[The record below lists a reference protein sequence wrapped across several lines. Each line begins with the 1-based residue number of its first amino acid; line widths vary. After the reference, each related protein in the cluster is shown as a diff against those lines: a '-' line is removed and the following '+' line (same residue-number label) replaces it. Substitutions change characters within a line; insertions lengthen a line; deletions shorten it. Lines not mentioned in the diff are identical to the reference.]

1 MTELTKST
9 ADSGTA
15 EPAAGAAT
23 ATANAEPAV
32 ARITQWGEIRHRF
45 VANKLAVVGLV
56 LVAVL
61 FLTAIFAP
69 LLAPQDPYHQDLTN
83 TLADPSSAH
92 WLGTDALGRDQFSRI
107 IFGTRI
113 AVEVGLASIFLACT
127 IGIVIGALSG
137 YFGKATDSVLM
148 RIADVFFAFP
158 LIIGAIVIIMA
169 MGRGVMP
176 VIISLAVF
184 SWPTVARLLRS
195 SILSVREADY
205 VHAARALGAGT
216 SRIIIRHIIPNSIA
230 AVMAY
235 AAFSVGGAIVAEASL
250 SFLGVGV
257 SPEVPEWGNM
267 LAGAKDFLGVK
278 DYLWVYPSIA
288 IVLTVLGFVFVG
300 DGLRDALDPKLR

>member
-15 EPAAGAAT
+15 QPAAATAAAGA
-23 ATANAEPAV
+23 EPAI
-32 ARITQWGEIRHRF
+32 ARVTQWGEIRHRF
-45 VANKLAVVGLV
+45 VANKLAVFGLILV
-56 LVAVL
+56 LLL
-61 FLTAIFAP
+61 FLTALLAP
-69 LLAPQDPYHQDLTN
+69 LLAPMDPYHQDLTN
-83 TLADPSSAH
+83 TLAEPSSAH
-92 WLGTDALGRDQFSRI
+92 MLGTDALGRDQLSRI
-107 IFGTRI
+107 IYGSRI
-113 AVEVGLASIFLACT
+113 AVVVGLASIFLACA

-137 YFGKATDSVLM
+137 YFGKATDSILM

-158 LIIGAIVIIMA
+158 LLIGAIVIIIA
-169 MGRGVMP
+169 MGRGVLP

-184 SWPTVARLLRS
+184 SWPTVSRLLRS

-235 AAFSVGGAIVAEASL
+235 AAFSVGGAIVAEAAL

-278 DYLWVYPSIA
+278 DFLWVYPSIA

>member
-9 ADSGTA
+9 SVAGDATAAAGGAKAVEA
-15 EPAAGAAT
+15 EPAI
-23 ATANAEPAV
+23 
-32 ARITQWGEIRHRF
+32 ARVTQWGEIRHRF
-45 VANKLAVVGLV
+45 LANKLAIVGLGLV
-56 LVAVL
+56 LALFAVAL
-61 FLTAIFAP
+61 FAP
-69 LLAPQDPYHQDLTN
+69 LIAPHDPYHQDLTN
-83 TLADPSSAH
+83 TLQNPGGAH
-92 WLGTDALGRDQFSRI
+92 LLGTDALGRDQLSRLI
-107 IFGTRI
+107 YGSRI
-113 AVEVGLASIFLACT
+113 AVIVGLASIFLACA
-127 IGIVIGALSG
+127 IGILIGAVAG
-137 YFGKATDSVLM
+137 YFGRATDSVLM

-158 LIIGAIVIIMA
+158 LLIGAIVIIIV

-184 SWPTVARLLRS
+184 SWPTVSRLLRS

-205 VHAARALGAGT
+205 VLAARALGAGT
-216 SRIIIRHIIPNSIA
+216 RRVIMRHILPNSIA

-267 LAGAKDFLGVK
+267 LAGAKDFMGVK
-278 DYLWVYPSIA
+278 DYLWTYPSIA

>member
-9 ADSGTA
+9 AG
-15 EPAAGAAT
+15 PGKAT
-23 ATANAEPAV
+23 AQTAAASTGAEPAV
-32 ARITQWGEIRHRF
+32 ARITQLGEIRHRF
-45 VANKLAVVGLV
+45 MANKLAVVGLI
-56 LVAVL
+56 LVAAL
-61 FLTAIFAP
+61 FITAIFAP
-69 LLAPQDPYHQDLTN
+69 LIAPQDPYHQDLN
-83 TLADPSSAH
+83 ATLQAPSGAH

-107 IFGTRI
+107 VYGSRI
-113 AVEVGLASIFLACT
+113 AVQVGLASIFLACT
-127 IGIVIGALSG
+127 IGIIVGALAG

-148 RIADVFFAFP
+148 RVADVFFAFP
-158 LIIGAIVIIMA
+158 LLIGAIVIIIA
-169 MGRGVMP
+169 MGRGVAP
-176 VIISLAVF
+176 VIISLALF
-184 SWPTVARLLRS
+184 SWPTVSRLLRS

-205 VHAARALGAGT
+205 VLAARALGAGT
-216 SRIIIRHIIPNSIA
+216 RRIILRHILPNSIS

-235 AAFSVGGAIVAEASL
+235 AAFSVGSAIVAEASL

-267 LAGAKDFLGVK
+267 LAAAKDFLGVK

>member
-9 ADSGTA
+9 AEAGTAQKAAAPAEA
-15 EPAAGAAT
+15 EPAI
-23 ATANAEPAV
+23 
-32 ARITQWGEIRHRF
+32 ARVTQWGEIRHRF
-45 VANKLAVVGLV
+45 MANKLAVVGLV
-56 LVAVL
+56 LVVLL
-61 FLTAIFAP
+61 FLTAA
-69 LLAPQDPYHQDLTN
+69 LAPVLAPYDPLAQNLNN
-83 TLADPSSAH
+83 TLQAPGGDH
-92 WLGTDALGRDQFSRI
+92 ILGTDALGRDQLSRI
-107 IFGTRI
+107 IYGARI
-113 AVEVGLASIFLACT
+113 AVIIGLASIFLACL
-127 IGIVIGALSG
+127 IGIIIGSLAG

-158 LIIGAIVIIMA
+158 LLIGAIVIIIA
-169 MGRGVMP
+169 MGRGVAP
-176 VIISLAVF
+176 VIISLAIF
-184 SWPTVARLLRS
+184 SWPTVSRLLRS

-205 VHAARALGAGT
+205 VLAARALGAST

-235 AAFSVGGAIVAEASL
+235 AAFSVGSAIVAEAAL

-257 SPEVPEWGNM
+257 SPEVAEWGNM
-267 LAGAKDFLGVK
+267 LSAAKDFLGVK

>member
-9 ADSGTA
+9 AGA
-15 EPAAGAAT
+15 GEPATQSVVSPTQG
-23 ATANAEPAV
+23 EPAI
-32 ARITQWGEIRHRF
+32 ARVTQWGEIRHRF
-45 VANKLAVVGLV
+45 LANRLAVVGLL
-56 LVAVL
+56 LVTVL

-69 LLAPQDPYHQDLTN
+69 LIAPADPYHQDLN
-83 TLADPSSAH
+83 STLQSPGGAH

-107 IFGTRI
+107 IYGTRI
-113 AVEVGLASIFLACT
+113 AVEVGLASIFLACF
-127 IGIVIGALSG
+127 IGIIVGALAG

-158 LIIGAIVIIMA
+158 LLIGAIVIIIA

-184 SWPTVARLLRS
+184 SWPTVSRLLRS

-205 VHAARALGAGT
+205 VLAARALGAST

-267 LAGAKDFLGVK
+267 LASAKDFLGVK
-278 DYLWVYPSIA
+278 DYLWVYPSVA

>member
-9 ADSGTA
+9 SVGDAIAPAQGANAEA
-15 EPAAGAAT
+15 EPAI
-23 ATANAEPAV
+23 
-32 ARITQWGEIRHRF
+32 ARVTQWGEIRHRF
-45 VANKLAVVGLV
+45 LANKLAVVGLGLV
-56 LVAVL
+56 LLL

-69 LLAPQDPYHQDLTN
+69 LIAPQDPLAQDLTN
-83 TLADPSSAH
+83 TLQDPGNGH
-92 WLGTDALGRDQFSRI
+92 LLGTDSLGRDQFSRI
-107 IFGTRI
+107 IYGTRI
-113 AVEVGLASIFLACT
+113 AVEIGLASIFLACL
-127 IGIVIGALSG
+127 IGIVIGALAG
-137 YFGKATDSVLM
+137 YFGRATDSVLM

-158 LIIGAIVIIMA
+158 LLIGAIVIIIV

-176 VIISLAVF
+176 VIISLAIF
-184 SWPTVARLLRS
+184 SWPTVSRLLRS

-205 VHAARALGAGT
+205 VLAARALGADT
-216 SRIIIRHIIPNSIA
+216 RRIILRHIIPNSIA

-267 LAGAKDFLGVK
+267 LAAAKDFMGVK
-278 DYLWVYPSIA
+278 DFLWTYPSIA

>member
-1 MTELTKST
+1 MTELTKS
-9 ADSGTA
+9 ASV
-15 EPAAGAAT
+15 AGDAT
-23 ATANAEPAV
+23 APAQGANAEAEPAV
-32 ARITQWGEIRHRF
+32 ARVTQWGEIRHRF
-45 VANKLAVVGLV
+45 LANKLAVVGLGLV
-56 LVAVL
+56 LLL

-69 LLAPQDPYHQDLTN
+69 LIAPQDPLAQDLTN
-83 TLADPSSAH
+83 TLQDPGNGH
-92 WLGTDALGRDQFSRI
+92 LLGTDALGRDQFSRI
-107 IFGTRI
+107 IYGTRI
-113 AVEVGLASIFLACT
+113 AVIIGLASIVLACL
-127 IGIVIGALSG
+127 IGIVIGALAG
-137 YFGKATDSVLM
+137 YFGRATDSVLM

-158 LIIGAIVIIMA
+158 LLIGAIVIIIV
-169 MGRGVMP
+169 MGRGIMP

-184 SWPTVARLLRS
+184 SWPTVSRLLRS

-205 VHAARALGAGT
+205 VLAARALGADT
-216 SRIIIRHIIPNSIA
+216 RRIILRHIIPNSIA

-267 LAGAKDFLGVK
+267 LAAAKDFMGVK
-278 DYLWVYPSIA
+278 DFLWTYPSIA

>member
-9 ADSGTA
+9 ADAGTA
-15 EPAAGAAT
+15 EPAAAPAK
-23 ATANAEPAV
+23 AANAEPAI
-32 ARITQWGEIRHRF
+32 ARVTQWGEIRHRF
-45 VANKLAVVGLV
+45 VANKLAVFGLILV
-56 LVAVL
+56 LAL
-61 FLTAIFAP
+61 FATALFAP
-69 LLAPQDPYHQDLTN
+69 LIAPHDPYHQDLTN
-83 TLADPSSAH
+83 TLQDPSGDH
-92 WLGTDALGRDQFSRI
+92 LLGTDALGRDQLSRI
-107 IFGTRI
+107 IYGSRI
-113 AVEVGLASIFLACT
+113 AVEVGLASIFLACA
-127 IGIVIGALSG
+127 IGIVIGALAG

-169 MGRGVMP
+169 MGRGVLP

-184 SWPTVARLLRS
+184 SWPTVSRLLRS

-278 DYLWVYPSIA
+278 DFLWVYPSIA

>member
-9 ADSGTA
+9 AS
-15 EPAAGAAT
+15 AGGAT
-23 ATANAEPAV
+23 APANDAKAEAEPAV
-32 ARITQWGEIRHRF
+32 ARVTQWGEIRHRF
-45 VANKLAVVGLV
+45 LANKLAVVGLV
-56 LVAVL
+56 LVGLL
-61 FLTAIFAP
+61 FLVAIFAP
-69 LLAPQDPYHQDLTN
+69 LIAPADPYHQNLTN
-83 TLADPSSAH
+83 TLQSPSGAH

-107 IFGTRI
+107 IYGSRI
-113 AVEVGLASIFLACT
+113 AVIVGLASIFLACL
-127 IGIVIGALSG
+127 IGIIVGALAG
-137 YFGKATDSVLM
+137 YFGRAIDSVLM

-158 LIIGAIVIIMA
+158 LLIGAIVIIIV

-184 SWPTVARLLRS
+184 SWPTVSRLLRS

-205 VHAARALGAGT
+205 VHAARALGAST
-216 SRIIIRHIIPNSIA
+216 SRIIVRHIIPNSIA

-235 AAFSVGGAIVAEASL
+235 AAFNVGGAIVAEASL

-257 SPEVPEWGNM
+257 SPETPEWGNM
-267 LAGAKDFLGVK
+267 LAAAKDFMGVK
-278 DYLWVYPSIA
+278 DYLWTYPSIA

>member
-9 ADSGTA
+9 SV
-15 EPAAGAAT
+15 AGDAT
-23 ATANAEPAV
+23 APAQAANAEAEPAV
-32 ARITQWGEIRHRF
+32 ARVTQWGEIRHRF
-45 VANKLAVVGLV
+45 LANKLAVVGLGLV
-56 LVAVL
+56 LLL

-69 LLAPQDPYHQDLTN
+69 LIAPQDPLAQDLNN
-83 TLADPSSAH
+83 TLQEPGNGH
-92 WLGTDALGRDQFSRI
+92 LLGTDALGRDQFSRI
-107 IFGTRI
+107 IYGTRI
-113 AVEVGLASIFLACT
+113 AVEIGLASIFLACL
-127 IGIVIGALSG
+127 IGVVIGALAG
-137 YFGKATDSVLM
+137 YFGRATDSVLM

-158 LIIGAIVIIMA
+158 LLIGAIVIIIA

-184 SWPTVARLLRS
+184 SWPTVSRLLRS

-205 VHAARALGAGT
+205 VLAARALGADT
-216 SRIIIRHIIPNSIA
+216 RRIIVRHIIPNSIA

-257 SPEVPEWGNM
+257 SPEIPEWGNM
-267 LAGAKDFLGVK
+267 LAASKDFMGVKDFL
-278 DYLWVYPSIA
+278 WTYPSIA

>member
-1 MTELTKST
+1 M
-9 ADSGTA
+9 
-15 EPAAGAAT
+15 
-23 ATANAEPAV
+23 
-32 ARITQWGEIRHRF
+32 TQWGEIRHRF
-45 VANKLAVVGLV
+45 LANKLAVVGLGLV
-56 LVAVL
+56 LLL
-61 FLTAIFAP
+61 FLTAAFAP
-69 LLAPQDPYHQDLTN
+69 LIAPQDPLAQDLNN
-83 TLADPSSAH
+83 TLQEPGNGH
-92 WLGTDALGRDQFSRI
+92 LLGTDALGRDQFSRI
-107 IFGTRI
+107 IYGTRI
-113 AVEVGLASIFLACT
+113 AVEIGLASIFLACL
-127 IGIVIGALSG
+127 IGIVIGALAG
-137 YFGKATDSVLM
+137 YFGRATDSVLM

-158 LIIGAIVIIMA
+158 LLIGAIVIIIA

-184 SWPTVARLLRS
+184 SWPTVSRLLRS

-205 VHAARALGAGT
+205 VLAARALGADT
-216 SRIIIRHIIPNSIA
+216 RRIILRHIIPNSIA

-267 LAGAKDFLGVK
+267 LAAAKDFMGVK
-278 DYLWVYPSIA
+278 DFLWTYPSIA